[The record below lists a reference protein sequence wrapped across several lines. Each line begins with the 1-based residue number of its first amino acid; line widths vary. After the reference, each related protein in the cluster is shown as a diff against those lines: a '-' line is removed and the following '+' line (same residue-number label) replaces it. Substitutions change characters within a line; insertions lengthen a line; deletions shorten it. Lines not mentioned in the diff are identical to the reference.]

1 MAPPPKIDLP
11 NDEKEAL
18 VPIAP
23 PSPHNN
29 SLSIT
34 PAQHLWSTFAL
45 CVCVLTHS
53 YLLISVFPYA
63 GFMAIDLIDD
73 VNEENAGSYAGFIA
87 ASFMA
92 GRAVTSYSWGKWA
105 DIYGRVTIIYLSLAC
120 SCVFSLLFG
129 MAPSFGWAIT
139 FRCLLGFG
147 NGILGSVKTSVS
159 ELAGGSEKLE
169 TRGMGLVMGMWGW
182 GFLFSPAL
190 SGALAEPVKQY
201 PDSELVQQFE
211 GTLSKYPFL
220 LPNLV
225 GALFCVVAMLSLYFF
240 VQETLPADQRRSPR
254 LIPSD
259 IVLWWKNLI
268 LSALYKMR
276 RRHPEKIP
284 LSSTEVEVY
293 NATTESATKEEN
305 EDPETSIDEEM
316 HDATMAHAESCTFL
330 ATAADRVE
338 STKITK
344 HAEMETETT
353 IASLW
358 ANQRIRVHLS
368 VYWMQSF
375 LSVSLDEAFPL
386 FCMSKMAG
394 LSLSEKHIG
403 NILSLSGLIFA
414 ICQYFV
420 FSTIVN
426 RCGIYKSIRIVT
438 LVQIPVLFAFP
449 ISLLLN
455 RSNDNPGE
463 LTWHVYAFLGSLV
476 AVYRVSG
483 NVFFSSVSMAI
494 NRTVSA
500 RQRGT
505 VNGLSVLGGS
515 LAKGLGPA
523 FSGILVATS
532 VSSGFVSP
540 HAGVTVIFSTLGTI
554 AIGVAYSANKYLKE
568 EEKPQ
573 QQPL

>member
-1 MAPPPKIDLP
+1 MAPPKNVP
-11 NDEKEAL
+11 NEQEVI
-18 VPIAP
+18 VPIASL
-23 PSPHNN
+23 SPQKNP
-29 SLSIT
+29 LSIT
-34 PAQHLWSTFAL
+34 PSQHLWSTFAL
-45 CVCVLTHS
+45 CMCVLTHS
-53 YLLISVFPYA
+53 YLLISAFPYA
-63 GFMAIDLIDD
+63 GFMAIDLIDG

-92 GRAVTSYSWGKWA
+92 GRAMTSYSWGKWA
-105 DIYGRVTIIYLSLAC
+105 DVYGRVTIIYLSLAC

-129 MAPSFGWAIT
+129 MSPTFGWAIT

-201 PDSELVQQFE
+201 PDSEFVQRFE

-225 GALFCVVAMLSLYFF
+225 GALFCVVAMLALYFF
-240 VQETLPADQRRSPR
+240 VQETLPEGQRRSPK

-259 IVLWWKNLI
+259 IVLWWKNLL
-268 LSALYKMR
+268 LSAIYKLR
-276 RRHPEKIP
+276 RQQSEEIP
-284 LSSTEVEVY
+284 LCSTEVEGY
-293 NATTESATKEEN
+293 NATTNSAN
-305 EDPETSIDEEM
+305 EKDSPETTIDEEM
-316 HDATMAHAESCTFL
+316 HDATMTHAESCTFL

-338 STKITK
+338 STKTTK
-344 HAEMETETT
+344 HTEVETETT

-358 ANQRIRVHLS
+358 ANPRIRVHLL

-386 FCMSKMAG
+386 FCMSRMAG

-403 NILSLSGLIFA
+403 NILSLSGLLFA

-426 RCGIYKSIRIVT
+426 RCGIYKAIRIVA

-449 ISLLLN
+449 VSLLLN
-455 RSNDNPGE
+455 RGTDSPGE
-463 LTWHVYAFLGSLV
+463 LTWPVYAYLGSLM
-476 AVYRVSG
+476 AVFRVSG

-505 VNGLSVLGGS
+505 INGLSVLGGS
-515 LAKGLGPA
+515 FAKAFGPA

-540 HAGVTVIFSTLGTI
+540 HAGVVVIFSTLGMV
-554 AIGVAYSANKYLKE
+554 AVAVAYSSHKYLKE
-568 EEKPQ
+568 EDKPQ
-573 QQPL
+573 QPL